1 MRISWLSAAEIASAR
16 QALTADGATYDDH
29 FGPDFVVP
37 PAPAGAA
44 LLDWARLTEHV
55 ARAERVSQV
64 VREAGLEAARARFA
78 GSKIA
83 IEAATLAA
91 AAYEGDEL
99 ALDEVIG
106 VLQCAIDG
114 YVFYAPFLEL
124 MVSLARSQ
132 IDGRSGIAGGSGIAA
147 GGDPDGLAGGAG
159 ERPRGIDE
167 RSGIAGG
174 GDPDGYAGGAGGR
187 PRGIDR
193 AVQTYEEFVAAYAR
207 ALGDVPHGAERV
219 GAVRDGLAD
228 FYVSVGRLDEAEA
241 LFGRR
246 HEEDQ
251 GDVAVALSASR
262 AFLAAGSIS
271 HAVRWLGI
279 GAARAA
285 MLGRD
290 ELADRLRTK
299 QARVRARLS

>member
-16 QALTADGATYDDH
+16 QALTVGGATYDDH
-29 FGPDFVVP
+29 FGPGFTAPPVP
-37 PAPAGAA
+37 PDTT
-44 LLDWARLTEHV
+44 LLDWAGITEHV

-78 GSKIA
+78 GSGIA

-91 AAYEGDEL
+91 AAHESD
-99 ALDEVIG
+99 ALGLGEVIG
-106 VLQCAIDG
+106 VLACAIDG

-124 MVSLARSQ
+124 MVSLARDQ
-132 IDGRSGIAGGSGIAA
+132 LD
-147 GGDPDGLAGGAG
+147 L
-159 ERPRGIDE
+159 
-167 RSGIAGG
+167 
-174 GDPDGYAGGAGGR
+174 
-187 PRGIDR
+187 
-193 AVQTYEEFVAAYAR
+193 AVQTYEDFVAAYAR
-207 ALGDVPHGAERV
+207 ALGPVPLGAERV

-228 FYVSVGRLDEAEA
+228 FYVRAGRFDQAEA
-241 LFGRR
+241 LFERR

-285 MLGRD
+285 TLGRA
-290 ELADRLRTK
+290 ELAARLRTK
-299 QARVRARLS
+299 QERVRERLS